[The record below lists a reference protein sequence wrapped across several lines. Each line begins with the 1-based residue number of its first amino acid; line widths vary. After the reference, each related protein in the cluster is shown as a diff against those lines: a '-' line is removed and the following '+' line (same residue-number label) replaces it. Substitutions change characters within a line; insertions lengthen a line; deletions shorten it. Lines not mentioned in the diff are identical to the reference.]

1 MTNRN
6 PETSRAGRWLFD
18 KKVTYGGGSG
28 FDDGGGRRRRGGSGL
43 VSDVDGYVQGGRE
56 NFRFRVNL
64 KFITNFPCTLRNRKW
79 KFVRNFREIQKKF
92 HKVGNMIDFNL
103 LFKMFMLC
111 I

>member
-1 MTNRN
+1 M
-6 PETSRAGRWLFD
+6 
-18 KKVTYGGGSG
+18 
-28 FDDGGGRRRRGGSGL
+28 
-43 VSDVDGYVQGGRE
+43 SDVDGYVQGGRE

-79 KFVRNFREIQKKF
+79 KFVRNFREIQNKF

>member
-1 MTNRN
+1 M
-6 PETSRAGRWLFD
+6 
-18 KKVTYGGGSG
+18 
-28 FDDGGGRRRRGGSGL
+28 
-43 VSDVDGYVQGGRE
+43 SDVDGYVQGGRE

-64 KFITNFPCTLRNRKW
+64 KFITKFSLYFAKQEMEICAKFSRNSE
-79 KFVRNFREIQKKF
+79 NF

>member
-1 MTNRN
+1 MI
-6 PETSRAGRWLFD
+6 

-64 KFITNFPCTLRNRKW
+64 KFITKFSLVFCETGNGNLCEIFEKFRKNFTRW
-79 KFVRNFREIQKKF
+79 EI
-92 HKVGNMIDFNL
+92 
-103 LFKMFMLC
+103 
-111 I
+111 